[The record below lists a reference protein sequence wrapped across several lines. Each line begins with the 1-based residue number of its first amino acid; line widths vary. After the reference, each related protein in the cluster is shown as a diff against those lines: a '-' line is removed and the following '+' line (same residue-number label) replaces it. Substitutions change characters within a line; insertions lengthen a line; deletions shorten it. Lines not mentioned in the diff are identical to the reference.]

1 MGIRFGM
8 IALACACLPAL
19 ARGED
24 AAWSLRMAAP
34 DPVPYHGL
42 ADGESGGAPGM
53 MMYPAPGLAGLFA
66 AIATHAAVVG
76 SVRSSAQTEA
86 EKKADKV
93 LDPLR
98 GSLDRFTQRDLA
110 APALDTPPLR
120 GARLLSAQDTEPAG
134 KIVDSAPA
142 FFLTQEGDALLL
154 DNTVKITRA
163 GAQPYQGTIRVV
175 SAPHKIQAQD
185 VAAHWGADEARALKA
200 ESAQLLAL
208 SLEIALT
215 QSDAPAIPAA
225 TAAAPFRTVRY
236 LQGKKELFER
246 AQVLDEHCGRALIR
260 NLRGWL
266 MSVPLARPAAT
277 DAAGCTGATAH

>member
-1 MGIRFGM
+1 MGFRLGM

-19 ARGED
+19 ARAED
-24 AAWSLRMAAP
+24 AAWSLRMAAQ

-42 ADGESGGAPGM
+42 SEGEGGGTPGM
-53 MMYPAPGLAGLFA
+53 MMYPAPGLAGLVA

-98 GSLDRFTQRDLA
+98 GSLEHFTQRDLA
-110 APALDTPPLR
+110 TPALDTPQLR
-120 GARLLSAQDTEPAG
+120 GARLVSAQDTDPAART
-134 KIVDSAPA
+134 VDSAPR

-154 DNTVKITRA
+154 DNTVRITRT
-163 GAQPYQGTIRVV
+163 GAQPYQGTIRIV
-175 SAPHKIQAQD
+175 STPHKIQAQD
-185 VAAHWGADEARALKA
+185 LAAHWGADDARVLKA

-208 SLEIALT
+208 SLEIALG
-215 QSDAPAIPAA
+215 QSDAPATPAA
-225 TAAAPFRTVRY
+225 GAAVPFRTVRY

-246 AQVLDEHCGRALIR
+246 AQVLDERCGRALIR

-266 MSVPLARPAAT
+266 MSVPLARPAGV
-277 DAAGCTGATAH
+277 DEAGCTGAAAQ